1 MAKNIIDS
9 MYIKS
14 QILAVSAQY
23 SQCLLLAFEQPGQN
37 FAQARKNHGL
47 GHKQSVTLGQTV
59 AFDPS
64 LLNSWLCFVLS
75 HPVKEKQQFCF
86 IYFNTS

>member
-1 MAKNIIDS
+1 

-14 QILAVSAQY
+14 QISPVSD
-23 SQCLLLAFEQPGQN
+23 CLLLAFGQLGQN
-37 FAQARKNHGL
+37 LAQTRQNHGL
-47 GHKQSVTLGQTV
+47 RHKLSVTLAQTV

-75 HPVKEKQQFCF
+75 HPAKDKQ
-86 IYFNTS
+86 YFA